1 MIFWLVLNLEISY
14 RVNMISWRVL
24 LSLRGFLWRLYFC
37 MVKYLNF
44 HNPSL
49 IKRFFDVKGK
59 ATVWHTPCFSWG
71 AFRMHTMTTQ
81 RNLMRILKIFCSL
94 QHSMATILDATS
106 KAMSTLCAQSK
117 LLCMYKWHV
126 LPPPNKTQ
134 CYIHI
139 SVSSLS

>member
-1 MIFWLVLNLEISY
+1 VLNLQISY
-14 RVNMISWRVL
+14 RVNMKSWRILV
-24 LSLRGFLWRLYFC
+24 SLRGFLLRLHFC

-44 HNPSL
+44 HNSSL
-49 IKRFFDVKGK
+49 IKRFFNVKGK
-59 ATVWHTPCFSWG
+59 ATVWHTPCFPWRE
-71 AFRMHTMTTQ
+71 FRMHTMTTQ

-94 QHSMATILDATS
+94 QHSGKEHLNPLDATS
-106 KAMSTLCAQSK
+106 KAMSMVCAQSK

-126 LPPPNKTQ
+126 LPPKKTQ